1 MKRLTSIL
9 LALVMVISL
18 TACGSTADT
27 EKEEEASGA
36 AEEVMEE
43 TAGETEAEEAQTES
57 SEGEKGTIKIGLSI
71 AGLTMPYF
79 VRMYEGFLA
88 AAEEQ
93 GWEVVFAD
101 GGVDAESTVKA
112 VEDLLSNDID
122 ALAVSTNYSEALA
135 DTFATC
141 KEEGIPIFYI
151 GNLNLVPEVQES
163 MTFWEGTR
171 NDSAGYLGGLWMG
184 DYLDGIG
191 YKKELN
197 VVCVSLMSDPLIQRY
212 QGFEQGLK
220 DKGYTVN
227 LVNTVGDLTRENSL
241 ASSEDMLTA
250 HDDLDIFYGTAGT
263 SALGAYDATQNAGRT
278 EVMVVGFDG
287 EDEEIQHIDEGGN
300 YICTICQDPVG
311 ESEVTVEAI
320 KTVLEG
326 GTVEGGHETPAK
338 IYGTETGYV
347 TSDELLK

>member
-18 TACGSTADT
+18 VGCGNNAATEETAAPSETETA
-27 EKEEEASGA
+27 KETAAPEETEEAS
-36 AEEVMEE
+36 AES
-43 TAGETEAEEAQTES
+43 TGETE
-57 SEGEKGTIKIGLSI
+57 GKPKIGLSI

-93 GWEVVFAD
+93 GYEVVFAD
-101 GGVDAESTVKA
+101 GGADAESTVKA

-151 GNLNLVPEVQES
+151 GNLNLIPEVQES

-171 NDSAGYLGGLWMG
+171 NDSAGYLGGIWMG
-184 DYLDGIG
+184 NYLDSLN
-191 YKKELN
+191 YKKDLN
-197 VVCVSLMSDPLIQRY
+197 IVCVSLMSDPLIQRY
-212 QGFEQGLK
+212 TGFEQGLTE
-220 DKGYTVN
+220 KGYTVN
-227 LVNTVGDLTRENSL
+227 LVNTVGDLTREKSM
-241 ASSEDMLTA
+241 ADSEDMLTA
-250 HDDLDIFYGTAGT
+250 HDDIDIFYGTAGT

-300 YICTICQDPVG
+300 YVCTICQDPVG

-338 IYGTETGYV
+338 IYGTGAGYV
-347 TSDELLK
+347 TSEELLK

>member
-18 TACGSTADT
+18 VGCGNSADT
-27 EKEEEASGA
+27 EETETSSEAVETAEEGTPEETEEAA
-36 AEEVMEE
+36 
-43 TAGETEAEEAQTES
+43 
-57 SEGEKGTIKIGLSI
+57 SEGADGEEGKPKIGLSI

-88 AAEEQ
+88 AAEKE
-93 GWEVVFAD
+93 GYEVVFAD
-101 GGVDAESTVKA
+101 GGADAESTVKA

-151 GNLNLVPEVQES
+151 GNLSLVPEVQES

-184 DYLDGIG
+184 NYLDSIE
-191 YKKELN
+191 YKKDLN

-212 QGFEQGLK
+212 TGFEQGLK

-227 LVNTVGDLTRENSL
+227 LINTVGDLTREKSM
-241 ASSEDMLTA
+241 ADSEDMLTA
-250 HDDLDIFYGTAGT
+250 HDDIDIFYGTAGT
-263 SALGAYDATQNAGRT
+263 SALGAYDATQNMNRT
-278 EVMVVGFDG
+278 EVMVIGFDG

-300 YICTICQDPVG
+300 YVCTICQDPVG

-320 KTVLEG
+320 KTVLGG

-338 IYGTETGYV
+338 VYGTGTGYV